1 MNIVHSL
8 IHRNDPH
15 VLPYTGKNIGIA
27 VLDTGIFPHMDFILP
42 KNRIAAFCD
51 FISGRPRCYDDN
63 GHGTHICGIL
73 SGSGAASRGK
83 YCGIAPDSHLIVGK
97 ILDGEGNGSISSI
110 LEAIRWVIETKELY
124 KTRILNISIGTDAK
138 EPVSEDSVLVQ
149 GVNEAWD
156 AGLVVVAAA
165 GNNGPAPMSVTA
177 PGISRKIITVGAA
190 DDYKHIY
197 IRGRKIS
204 NYSGRGPTRECI
216 QKPDVVAPGSNITSC
231 SSRGSAGGSYAGTR
245 PGINAPGGT
254 GHGGTRNI
262 IPGNSSHGDAGN
274 IIPGNTGHGGMGYT
288 SRSGTS
294 MATPIVSGG
303 IALLLEKYPSMT
315 NKEVKLRLR
324 GSCDDLGLPKS
335 QQGWG
340 MLNLARLLL

>member
-8 IHRNDPH
+8 IHRNTPK
-15 VLPYTGKNIGIA
+15 VLPYTGKNVGIA

-42 KNRIAAFCD
+42 NNRIAAFCD
-51 FISGRPRCYDDN
+51 FISQKPAPYDDN
-63 GHGTHICGIL
+63 GHGTHICGIC
-73 SGSGAASRGK
+73 SGNGCTSRKK

-97 ILDGEGNGSISSI
+97 ILDSEGNGSISSI
-110 LEAIRWVIETKELY
+110 LEAVQWVIKTKDLY
-124 KTRILNISIGTDAK
+124 KTRILNISIGTDAG
-138 EPVSEDSVLVQ
+138 EPVSEDSVLVR

-204 NYSGRGPTRECI
+204 NYSGRGPTQECI
-216 QKPDVVAPGSNITSC
+216 QKPDVVAPGSNIMSC
-231 SSRGSAGGSYAGTR
+231 SSKS
-245 PGINAPGGT
+245 PT
-254 GHGGTRNI
+254 G
-262 IPGNSSHGDAGN
+262 P
-274 IIPGNTGHGGMGYT
+274 GYT

-294 MATPIVSGG
+294 MATPIVSGS

-324 GSCDDLGLPKS
+324 SSCDDLGLPKS

-340 MLNLARLLL
+340 MINLERLL